1 MHGGR
6 TNYGLALGWKLRY
19 VMPDET
25 PSRPAQTPQG
35 GGLHR
40 GGGGDGSPLQ
50 TRAAFIEDWDWQSVT
65 LINRGVCERGRAQH
79 GFNSEAVGACEREW
93 EARRKAELTLGELF
107 DFLKSCHRAAPFL
120 FFNGNTFATIGR
132 RIMASLFIGY
142 PAVRQRGVA
151 SAVAHYIAG
160 VLDREAMVEIVD
172 TLSRSTEFNPGDRVK
187 TLRGS
192 ARGAVVRHAADGRI
206 IWRLD
211 SGGEL
216 MALPEDLLPE

>member
-1 MHGGR
+1 
-6 TNYGLALGWKLRY
+6 
-19 VMPDET
+19 
-25 PSRPAQTPQG
+25 
-35 GGLHR
+35 
-40 GGGGDGSPLQ
+40 
-50 TRAAFIEDWDWQSVT
+50 
-65 LINRGVCERGRAQH
+65 
-79 GFNSEAVGACEREW
+79 
-93 EARRKAELTLGELF
+93 
-107 DFLKSCHRAAPFL
+107 
-120 FFNGNTFATIGR
+120 
-132 RIMASLFIGY
+132 MASLFIGY

-192 ARGAVVRHAADGRI
+192 ARGVVVRHAEDGRI